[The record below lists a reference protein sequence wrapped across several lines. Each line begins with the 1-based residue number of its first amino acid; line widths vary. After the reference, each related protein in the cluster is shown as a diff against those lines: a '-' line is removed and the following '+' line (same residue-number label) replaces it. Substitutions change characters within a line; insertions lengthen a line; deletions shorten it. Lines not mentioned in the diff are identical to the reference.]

1 MGKYSE
7 GLNRKIRDFYKQTGS
22 IEQTEKLCHALL
34 VSNTHKS
41 DKNFL
46 AQIHGEVC
54 ESLLECI
61 IVDFILKHNLK
72 GKWFYEKGLIL
83 KDPYAKST
91 SPYMTELDLTLFT
104 PYKILTIE
112 CKCYG
117 GDKILADKCT
127 IKRKG
132 KKSFDIYA
140 QHKKHYKVL
149 ISNLST
155 YRYKN
160 ETTANIAPL
169 QIGYFN
175 YSLGSIK
182 DERTKEWR
190 MKMPLLTYENI
201 TKLLELYL
209 DKPTCWNMD
218 RVRKAVNMIAKDKNA
233 RKQKHLEYVKN
244 LHH

>member
-1 MGKYSE
+1 MGKYSDA
-7 GLNRKIRDFYKQTGS
+7 LNKNIKDFYKKSMDITK
-22 IEQTEKLCHALL
+22 TERFCRALL
-34 VSNTHKS
+34 ESPMHKDNT
-41 DKNFL
+41 NFL

-61 IVDFILKHNLK
+61 IVDFILKHKLN

-83 KDPYAKST
+83 KDPYAKS
-91 SPYMTELDLTLFT
+91 SNPYMTELDLTLFT

-117 GDKILADKCT
+117 GDKVLTDKCT

-132 KKSFDIYA
+132 KKSFDVYA
-140 QHKKHYKVL
+140 QHEKHYKVL
-149 ISNLST
+149 LSNLNT

-160 ETTANIAPL
+160 ETTANISPL

-175 YSLGSIK
+175 YSLGDIK
-182 DERTKEWR
+182 DERSREWQT
-190 MKMPLLTYENI
+190 KMPLLTYDNI
-201 TKLLELYL
+201 TNLLELYL
-209 DKPTCWNMD
+209 DKPTCWNME
-218 RVRKAVNMIAKDKNA
+218 RVRKAVNIIAKDKNA
-233 RKQKHLEYVKN
+233 RKKKHLEYVKG